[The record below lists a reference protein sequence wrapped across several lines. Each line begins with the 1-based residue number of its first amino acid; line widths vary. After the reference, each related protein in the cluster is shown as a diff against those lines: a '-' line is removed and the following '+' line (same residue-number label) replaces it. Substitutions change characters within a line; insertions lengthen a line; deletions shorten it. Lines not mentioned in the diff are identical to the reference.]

1 MSEKHDLYLNI
12 LTGYLD
18 NKVEIISKEKGFGC
32 PVFPDIVAKDTD
44 RDIYLFY
51 ELKVKKRDIR
61 NAIYQLEMAKVC
73 AKQHGRNSASF
84 IVMPEE
90 LFLEIT
96 TRQSAFKEDEDFYA
110 EITEYLW
117 LDRLFGK
124 LGYGFLLILKNEI
137 QELKCA
143 FMDEAV
149 IREKIVSMER

>member
-1 MSEKHDLYLNI
+1 
-12 LTGYLD
+12 
-18 NKVEIISKEKGFGC
+18 
-32 PVFPDIVAKDTD
+32 
-44 RDIYLFY
+44 
-51 ELKVKKRDIR
+51 
-61 NAIYQLEMAKVC
+61 
-73 AKQHGRNSASF
+73 
-84 IVMPEE
+84 MPEE

-143 FMDEAV
+143 FIDEAV